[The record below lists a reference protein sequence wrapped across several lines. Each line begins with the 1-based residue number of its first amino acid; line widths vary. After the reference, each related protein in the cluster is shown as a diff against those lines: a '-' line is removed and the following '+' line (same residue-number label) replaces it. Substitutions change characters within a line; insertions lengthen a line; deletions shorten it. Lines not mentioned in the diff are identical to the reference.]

1 MTRNR
6 DDLPAFGSP
15 TRPTSERTLSSSR
28 ISRSSPGRPRSL
40 KAGACL
46 VEVAKDPLP
55 LPPSPPRAATKE
67 APGSERSARRPSPSK
82 IWVPMGTSRTVSW
95 PFSPARLLPEP
106 WRPRSA
112 LMSWRRAYGSSVWRS
127 SVARRMMEPP
137 SPPRPPSGPPRGLY
151 FSRLKET
158 LPSPPRPPRTAKRA
172 SSTNCKGATYPR
184 FWRSSGRGLL
194 ENGLLYHAH
203 GAFAPATAEVHPAV
217 HLGEERVVGALADV
231 LARTYL
237 GAPLADD
244 DASGGDV
251 RAAVGLYAEAPAFR
265 IATVAGGP
273 AALLMSHCQPPEPS
287 PGSAPGGARSSSCC
301 PSSACTCIRGSCR
314 HVGARRSPPARFS
327 RPCRSP

>member
-6 DDLPAFGSP
+6 DDLPALGSP
-15 TRPTSERTLSSSR
+15 TRPTPERTLSSSR

-55 LPPSPPRAATKE
+55 LPPSPPWAATKE

-194 ENGLLYHAH
+194 ENGLLDHAH
-203 GAFAPATAEVHPAV
+203 QALAAGAPEIDAAV
-217 HLGEERVVGALADV
+217 HLGEEGVVRALAHV
-231 LARTYL
+231 LPGADLR
-237 GAPLADD
+237 APLAHD
-244 DASGGDV
+244 DAAGGD
-251 RAAVGLYAEAPAFR
+251 RLAAVGLHAAAPSRGGA
-265 IATVAGGP
+265 AVWGGP
-273 AALLMSHCQPPEPS
+273 PALFMSPPIPPEPLT
-287 PGSAPGGARSSSCC
+287 RS
-301 PSSACTCIRGSCR
+301 
-314 HVGARRSPPARFS
+314 
-327 RPCRSP
+327 